1 MKSKILLIALIAGML
16 PATVFSQYRMNYV
29 PLYNYKDEAEPIH
42 EILDLFDKDYTY
54 DNPISNIY
62 DTLIYNTHNYNKYE
76 VPVFSSEV
84 INTRLRSL
92 PTIIPMDYNQY
103 VQRYI
108 DVYTIE
114 KRDRVAQILGLT
126 DVYFP
131 LIEQEL
137 DRQNMPM
144 ELKYLSIVESA
155 LNPHA
160 KSRAGATGLWQ
171 FMLATGQ
178 EYGLKVDS
186 YVDERRD
193 PYKST
198 VAAISYLKK
207 AHETFGDW
215 LLAIASYN
223 CGAGNVRKAIN
234 RAGGVYDFWAIRDY
248 LPAETRGYVPAFI
261 AATYSFN
268 YFYDHNIYPI
278 HTTFRLNQDTVH
290 IKNLNLSLYEIA
302 QLTGANVEELQNLNP
317 ELKMGAIPYSSYESY
332 ILRVPSSVSDY
343 FSRYEG
349 YIAEK
354 YGPRYYASTP
364 ASQVVYYHADG
375 SVSSSPTVN
384 STSFEN
390 TPSPTESQAEIERNN
405 QLAAARVAQ
414 PQVKAVAPVTK
425 PAATPAKTTTP
436 AKPATTAAAKYHTV
450 KKGDTLWE
458 IGQKYNVSVD
468 ALRKLNGSAVKQL
481 NPGEKVR
488 IK

>member
-1 MKSKILLIALIAGML
+1 MKLKFFLIALITGLIPVTAI
-16 PATVFSQYRMNYV
+16 SQYRMNYV
-29 PLYNYKDEAEPIH
+29 PLYNYKDEAEPIR

-54 DNPISNIY
+54 DNPITNIY

-84 INTRLRSL
+84 INNRLRSL

-278 HTTFRLNQDTVH
+278 HTTFRLNQDTIH

-302 QLTGANVEELQNLNP
+302 QLTGANIDELQNLNP

-332 ILRVPSSVSDY
+332 ILRVPSGVSDY
-343 FSRYEG
+343 FSKYDS
-349 YIAEK
+349 YIADK
-354 YGPRYYASTP
+354 YGPKYYTSSP
-364 ASQVVYYHADG
+364 ATQVVYYNADG
-375 SVSSSPTVN
+375 SVSTVASGN
-384 STSFEN
+384 TSSFEN
-390 TPSPTESQAEIERNN
+390 SSSPSESQAEIERNN
-405 QLAAARVAQ
+405 QLAASRTTQQQTKPAA
-414 PQVKAVAPVTK
+414 PAVTKPAVTK
-425 PAATPAKTTTP
+425 PAASTP
-436 AKPATTAAAKYHTV
+436 AKPTTAAKYHTV

-458 IGQKYNVSVD
+458 IGQKYNVTVD
-468 ALRKLNGSAVKQL
+468 QLRKLNGSAVKQL

>member
-1 MKSKILLIALIAGML
+1 MKFKLCLFMLIVGAMPLAV
-16 PATVFSQYRMNYV
+16 TSQYRMDYV

-42 EILDLFDKDYTY
+42 EMLDLLEKDYAY
-54 DNPISNIY
+54 DNPIENIY
-62 DTLIYNTHNYNKYE
+62 DTLIYNTNNFNKHDI
-76 VPVFSSEV
+76 PVFGSEV
-84 INTRLRSL
+84 ITSRLRSL
-92 PTIIPMDYNQY
+92 PTLIPMDYNQY

-108 DVYTIE
+108 DVYTLE

-198 VAAISYLKK
+198 IAAISYLKK

-278 HTTFRLNQDTVH
+278 RTDFKLNQDTIH
-290 IKNLNLSLYEIA
+290 IKNLNISLYEIA
-302 QLTGANVEELQNLNP
+302 QLTGASIDELQNLNP
-317 ELKMGAIPYSSYESY
+317 ELKLGTIPYSSYESY
-332 ILRVPSSVSDY
+332 ILRVTPSVADY
-343 FSRYEG
+343 FSKYQSF
-349 YIAEK
+349 IVDK
-354 YGPRYYASTP
+354 YGPKYYTSG
-364 ASQVVYYHADG
+364 ASQVVYYLADG
-375 SVSSSPTVN
+375 TVTTTAPSAEPSRSVIQN
-384 STSFEN
+384 NAFEN
-390 TPSPTESQAEIERNN
+390 TPSPSESAEDIERNN
-405 QLAAARVAQ
+405 QMATSRGAA
-414 PQVKAVAPVTK
+414 
-425 PAATPAKTTTP
+425 PAKATPAPKPTPSKPTT
-436 AKPATTAAAKYHTV
+436 AAKYHTV

-458 IGQKYNVSVD
+458 IGQKYDVSVD
-468 ALRKLNGSAVKQL
+468 VLRKLNGSAVKQL